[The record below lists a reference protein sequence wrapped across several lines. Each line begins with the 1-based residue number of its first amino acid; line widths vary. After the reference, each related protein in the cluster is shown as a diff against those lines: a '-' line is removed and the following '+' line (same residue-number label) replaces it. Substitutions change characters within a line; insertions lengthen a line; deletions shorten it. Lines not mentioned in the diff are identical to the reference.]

1 MNLVIFTDYSG
12 IQKTFLF
19 FFFVPFSLCK
29 INNTLPTTYMHT
41 YIIKKG
47 HKRKTLDLGP
57 KYLATMIRA
66 SCCDLRSG
74 GH

>member
-1 MNLVIFTDYSG
+1 MNLVIFTDYIG
-12 IQKTFLF
+12 IQIF
-19 FFFVPFSLCK
+19 FFFFWPFSLCK